1 MRTAQVGG
9 AHDGP
14 QIVRV
19 LDAVAQHQKGLLA
32 PGLGGAE
39 QIVQRGV
46 LDLGGAGGHPLVIRR
61 AAHFLQLIARHPL
74 DHRAALL
81 GQGCVVARHGLGHR
95 VRQVDRIHRAAALEQ
110 LCHGILAPHKGIGAL
125 GALRRLLAG
134 ESFHSI
140 LHLACKIGHK
150 PTVPDY
156 AL

>member
-1 MRTAQVGG
+1 MA
-9 AHDGP
+9 P

-32 PGLGGAE
+32 SGLGGAE

-46 LDLGGAGGHPLVIRR
+46 LDLGGAGGHPLVVRR

-81 GQGCVVARHGLGHR
+81 GQGCVVARHSLGHR
-95 VRQVDRIHRAAALEQ
+95 VCQVDRIHRAAALEQ

-150 PTVPDY
+150 PTVTDY

>member
-1 MRTAQVGG
+1 MV
-9 AHDGP
+9 
-14 QIVRV
+14 
-19 LDAVAQHQKGLLA
+19 
-32 PGLGGAE
+32 
-39 QIVQRGV
+39 
-46 LDLGGAGGHPLVIRR
+46 RR

-150 PTVPDY
+150 PTVTDY